1 MGLPLSCPLESWR
14 KPMVNAA
21 KRIRDSGLFPRFW
34 LSTVLVYPGG
44 DVLDLDLECCVWEM
58 FIFLS

>member
-14 KPMVNAA
+14 KPMV
-21 KRIRDSGLFPRFW
+21 KRIRDSGLFPGFW
-34 LSTVLVYPGG
+34 LSTVLVCPGG

>member
-1 MGLPLSCPLESWR
+1 
-14 KPMVNAA
+14 MV
-21 KRIRDSGLFPRFW
+21 KRIRDSGLFPGFW
-34 LSTVLVYPGG
+34 LSTVLVCPGG